1 MKRPPRESDLLWG
14 DLLQEGYAGLFGI
27 EEPDSEV
34 SRSSGD
40 IPEEKVYNGRITT
53 RIAPHVHAQAA
64 KLAKEQGIS
73 LNQYISDAIVAM
85 NYQLMGIQRT
95 VPVVVQAMDDYEA
108 KLGGRSAQSRSSGTV
123 TITVSPGPHSK
134 RNLSVK
140 GREGK
145 PWT

>member
-1 MKRPPRESDLLWG
+1 MKEFPQESDTLWG
-14 DLLQEGYAGLFGI
+14 YLLQEGYAGVSGI
-27 EEPDSEV
+27 EGSDGES
-34 SRSSGD
+34 SSSSGD
-40 IPEEKVYNGRITT
+40 IPEEKAYNGRITT

-95 VPVVVQAMDDYEA
+95 VPVVVQALDDYEA
-108 KLGGRSAQSRSSGTV
+108 KLGGRSDQSRASGTV

-134 RNLSVK
+134 HSVSID
-140 GREGK
+140 GRRRK
-145 PWT
+145 Q